1 MFSTLTHTNISNE
14 DIRKIKLAFE
24 RIRNRISREQPLLE
38 RIGGKSIVD
47 SYIETVYTYM
57 FGLPETQPFYLNA
70 EEEYV
75 KYKQKMFFCR
85 VFNNEIDSVDLM
97 DLKMIHEK
105 MGIKK
110 KHFDIFV
117 KFSREI
123 LLDLGVEGNDLEL
136 LIDRIRFLE
145 HSIVQNCEN
154 EKDFSNISKAEK

>member
-1 MFSTLTHTNISNE
+1 MLLSTLTQSNISNE
-14 DIRKIKLAFE
+14 DISKIKLAFG
-24 RIRNRISREQPLLE
+24 RTRNRISREQPLLE
-38 RIGGKSIVD
+38 RIGGKNIVD

-70 EEEYV
+70 EAEYV
-75 KYKQKMFFCR
+75 KYKQKVFFCR
-85 VFNNEIDSVDLM
+85 AFNNEIDGVDLM

-123 LLDLGVEGNDLEL
+123 LMDLGVEENNLEL
-136 LIDRIRFLE
+136 LIDRIRVLE

-154 EKDFSNISKAEK
+154 KKNVSNISKK

>member
-1 MFSTLTHTNISNE
+1 MLSTLIQSNISTE
-14 DIRKIKLAFE
+14 DSSKIKLAFE
-24 RIRNRISREQPLLE
+24 RTRNRISREQPLLE
-38 RIGGKSIVD
+38 RIGGKNIVD

-57 FGLPETQPFYLNA
+57 FGLPETQLFYLNA
-70 EEEYV
+70 EAEYV
-75 KYKQKMFFCR
+75 KYKQKVFFCR
-85 VFNNEIDSVDLM
+85 AFNNEIDSVDLM

-123 LLDLGVEGNDLEL
+123 LMDLGVEENDLEL

-145 HSIVQNCEN
+145 HSIVQNCEK
-154 EKDFSNISKAEK
+154 EKNVSNISKK